1 MYLCLLFPPSS
12 AWIIVGAL
20 YVLEGVILEGHRLI
34 SILTQWTGI
43 GLRYLVLYGKQATGW
58 IIGLNRVKRF
68 SSTPKYLHPTSILID
83 TGFFHQG

>member
-43 GLRYLVLYGKQATGW
+43 GLRYLILYGKQVQAGS
-58 IIGLNRVKRF
+58 LV
-68 SSTPKYLHPTSILID
+68 STQSRDFPLLQSIC
-83 TGFFHQG
+83 T